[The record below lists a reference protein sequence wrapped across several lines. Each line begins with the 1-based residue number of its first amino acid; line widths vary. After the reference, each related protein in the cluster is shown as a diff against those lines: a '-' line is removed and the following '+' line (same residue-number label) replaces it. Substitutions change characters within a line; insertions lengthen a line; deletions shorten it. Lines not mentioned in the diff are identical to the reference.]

1 MKKHYLILTFFVLLI
16 INGCAGL
23 TSRTGSDGP
32 LTGSPNGVEIKF
44 LPEQPPLELF
54 EGSDVIVGLELEN
67 NAACDAI
74 GSVCINDLA
83 PSSRGG
89 VIEPICNSLNIAG
102 ARTENNKPSI
112 EKDEFYTR
120 IPSYTGIDRPEGL
133 PVTLEAI
140 ATYNCKIIAGP
151 QLCVKSTIGQ
161 DTSCPNAETITGTRL
176 RASVGPITIT
186 EIKKTFAPESGGVR
200 LVTDITLS
208 KMNQGY
214 ISNQESIQK
223 NR

>member
-89 VIEPICNSLNIAG
+89 VIEPICNSLN
-102 ARTENNKPSI
+102 R
-112 EKDEFYTR
+112 
-120 IPSYTGIDRPEGL
+120 
-133 PVTLEAI
+133 V
-140 ATYNCKIIAGP
+140 
-151 QLCVKSTIGQ
+151 QLWNFHFFLVL
-161 DTSCPNAETITGTRL
+161 GTR
-176 RASVGPITIT
+176 RKPT
-186 EIKKTFAPESGGVR
+186 K
-200 LVTDITLS
+200 
-208 KMNQGY
+208 
-214 ISNQESIQK
+214 
-223 NR
+223 